1 MKQPNLNTISK
12 YPRILALAPSSYGV
26 GFARMEDVNVLADWG
41 LKYAEGDKNG
51 MCVAHAKRLIEI
63 HQPEVIVLEDSSSQ
77 DVRRNARVRMLT
89 KQIVGL
95 AEKSKIPVL
104 LLQRKDVFQSLLP
117 GERGTKYALAEI
129 IAQRFPDELGRHL
142 PPKRKPWMKEDYRMS
157 MFASVALAVAFGC
170 RNRIAK

>member
-1 MKQPNLNTISK
+1 MKQPNPNNISK
-12 YPRILALAPSSYGV
+12 YPRILALVPSSYGL

-41 LKYAEGDKNG
+41 VKYAEGNKNA

-63 HQPEVIVLEDSSSQ
+63 HQPEVIVLENSSSQ
-77 DVRRNARVRMLT
+77 DVRRHARVRMLT

-104 LLQRKDVFQSLLP
+104 LLRRKDVFQSLLL
-117 GERGTKYALAEI
+117 GESGTKQALAEI
-129 IAQRFPDELGRHL
+129 VAERYPDELGRQL
-142 PPKRKPWMKEDYRMS
+142 PPKRRPWMKESYRMG
-157 MFASVALAVAFGC
+157 MFEAVALALAFGR